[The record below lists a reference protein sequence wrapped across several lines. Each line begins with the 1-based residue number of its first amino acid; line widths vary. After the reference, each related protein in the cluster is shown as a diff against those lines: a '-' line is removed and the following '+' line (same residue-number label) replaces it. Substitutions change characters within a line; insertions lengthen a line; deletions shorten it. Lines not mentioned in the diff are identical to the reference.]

1 LRASVDSARSVFT
14 EMANQ
19 AAMWDRVDMLVAQS
33 PDAAAVHHHQLEAL
47 AVRTRRRVGLP
58 VGPLLRTAE
67 QKAAIAALSSPF
79 LLRRVRSAVEGP
91 LLLIKG
97 PEVAASYPHPD
108 MRLFK
113 DLDLLTT
120 DVAAAYQALLAA
132 GFVEVDCGTFV
143 PPAYHCGPLAWPG
156 IPLTIELHR
165 APRHVRGLPVPTVD
179 ALLRLTHPSR
189 TGVEGVLGLVPS
201 AHAVLLA
208 LHAWSHGPLERLGPL
223 IDITAVLAEG
233 DRDAADVHA
242 RAWGC
247 ERLWRTTVS
256 CIDALFMNAPT
267 TIALRTWAR
276 HLLGA
281 REPSVLESHAA
292 AIAAP
297 AWSLP
302 YSRAG
307 LGAGRELLDT
317 VLARGD
323 DTWSEKLYRARR
335 AARHAVTPVSDYR
348 ALPTTGDR
356 SI

>member
-1 LRASVDSARSVFT
+1 MTNR
-14 EMANQ
+14 
-19 AAMWDRVDMLVAQS
+19 AAMWDRVDELVARV
-33 PDAAAVHHHQLEAL
+33 PNAAAVHHHQLDAL
-47 AVRTRRRVGLP
+47 AVHARRRLGLP
-58 VGPLLRTAE
+58 VEPLMRAVE

-79 LLRRVRSAVEGP
+79 LLRRVRAAVDGP

-97 PEVAASYPHPD
+97 PEVAPSYPYPD

-113 DLDLLTT
+113 DLDLVTT

-132 GFVEVDCGTFV
+132 GFVEVDCGAFV
-143 PPAYHCGPLAWPG
+143 PPPYHCWPLAWPG

-165 APRHVRGLPVPTVD
+165 APRHATGLPVPTVD
-179 ALLRLTHPSR
+179 ALLRVAHPSR

-208 LHAWSHGPLERLGPL
+208 VHAWSHGPLERLGPL
-223 IDITAVLAEG
+223 IDIAAVLADG
-233 DRDAADVHA
+233 DRDAADMQA

-247 ERLWRTTVS
+247 KRLWRSTLS
-256 CIDALFMNAPT
+256 CIDTLLMNGPS
-267 TIALRTWAR
+267 TIASGTWAR
-276 HLLGA
+276 HLFGA

-292 AIAAP
+292 MIAAP

-307 LGAGRELLDT
+307 LGVGRELLDAA
-317 VLARGD
+317 LARGD
-323 DTWSEKLYRARR
+323 DTWSEKLYRVRR
-335 AARHAVTPVSDYR
+335 AVRHAVTPLSEYR

-356 SI
+356 SR